1 MITDEIRSLVKKACE
16 NPENVFSPDFFD
28 EHLLVVEKYG
38 KELCDILKGDS
49 EIVSLSSYLH
59 DISAVFDIKT
69 IATHNV
75 NSSEIAGDMLN
86 QHGYPL
92 EKIEKVK
99 NSILKHS
106 SPLKIGEGSI
116 EEICL
121 SNADA
126 ISQIV
131 NPSYWLF
138 FAFKIRSM
146 SFTEG
151 KKWYLAKVESN
162 WNSIIEP
169 AREIVENRYMIVK
182 EALVIS
188 KYSNV

>member
-1 MITDEIRSLVKKACE
+1 MIIDGIKDIVKKACE
-16 NPENVFSPDFFD
+16 NPENVFSQAFFD
-28 EHLLVVEKYG
+28 EHLLVVEKFG
-38 KELCDILKGDS
+38 KELCGILEGDC

-69 IATHNV
+69 IASHNV
-75 NSSEIAGDMLN
+75 NSSEIAETMLK
-86 QHGYPL
+86 QQGYPS

-99 NSILKHS
+99 NSIQKHP
-106 SPLKIGEGSI
+106 SPLKINEGSN
-116 EEICL
+116 EEVCL

-126 ISQIV
+126 MSQIV

-151 KKWYLAKVESN
+151 KKWYLAKIESN
-162 WNSIIEP
+162 WNSIIES
-169 AREIVENRYMIVK
+169 AKELVEDRYLKVK
-182 EALVIS
+182 ESLMQI
-188 KYSNV
+188 